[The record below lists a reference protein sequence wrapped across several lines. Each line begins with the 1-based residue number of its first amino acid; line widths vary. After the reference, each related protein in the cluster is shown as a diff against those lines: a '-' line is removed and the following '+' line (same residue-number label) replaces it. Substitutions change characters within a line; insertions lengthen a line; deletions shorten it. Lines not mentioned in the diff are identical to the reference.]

1 MRRAALAVAFS
12 FTSLAAG
19 GQAPTPL
26 PTYSAEVEVRRVV
39 VDARVVDSK
48 GQPIRGLGRDSFRV
62 LVDGVPAVLD
72 TVEWV
77 EGAEPYAEGLT
88 PEQAAAAGVEPAPR
102 GRLLVLFFQ
111 AGFESVRLTGHMRMK
126 GRAMKVLDGLQPQD
140 RVAVVSYDSH
150 LKLRVD
156 FTTDRERVKRAI
168 HDAILSGKVAP
179 LPPQPFPSLAA
190 HLDYD
195 AARAAG
201 TPEKGLLVLARALR
215 ELPGNKSLV
224 YLGWGLGHLFGHRV
238 WMGAD
243 YARARY
249 ILMDGRVSV
258 YAIDV
263 TDADFHDLEVGLERV
278 AEDTGGF
285 YVKTNT
291 FPDQAVTRI
300 EGAIAGHYVLV
311 FACPGREH
319 GEHSL
324 AIELVGVKGRI
335 LGKLEFRD

>member
-1 MRRAALAVAFS
+1 VGAQS
-12 FTSLAAG
+12 
-19 GQAPTPL
+19 PTPL

-48 GQPIRGLGRDSFRV
+48 GQPIRGLENDNFRV

-72 TVEWV
+72 SVEWV
-77 EGAEPYAEGLT
+77 EGAEPYSEGLT
-88 PEQAAAAGVEPAPR
+88 PEQATAAGTEPAPR
-102 GRLLVLFFQ
+102 GRLLVFFFQ

-126 GRAMKVLDGLQPQD
+126 GRAIKVLDGLEPED
-140 RVAVVSYDSH
+140 RVAVVSFDSH

-156 FTTDRERVKRAI
+156 FTTNREQVKRAI
-168 HDAILSGKVAP
+168 HDAILSGKVTP
-179 LPPQPFPSLAA
+179 LPAQPFPSLAA
-190 HLDYD
+190 VFDYT
-195 AARAAG
+195 AARDAG

-224 YLGWGLGHLFGHRV
+224 YFGWGLGHLFGHRV

-249 ILMDGRVSV
+249 VLMEGRVTV

-263 TDADFHDLEVGLERV
+263 TDADYHDLEVGLERV

-300 EGAIAGHYVLV
+300 AGAIAGHYVLV
-311 FACPGREH
+311 FTCPRREH

-324 AIELVGVKGRI
+324 VIDLVNAQGRVH
-335 LGKLEFRD
+335 GKLEFQD